1 MRTGGSVMDS
11 ELAKY
16 ILEEVNKK
24 NKKIDDD
31 NKNKAKVNKKKN
43 ITAEEW
49 LEDIASNAAKC
60 KFATHVGRF
69 VNPDVSN
76 VVINVK
82 DITSASNETEG
93 YITTTGT
100 DCQMDMSVASAAY
113 LGTAKLLMLPLADG
127 KTVYQHLIDDENFLQ
142 KELPNL
148 NIDYKKTTEELLKVM
163 TDVLPIATDERLR
176 QVYFPIDICK
186 DKYHL
191 LTVLSPSSI
200 MIELSKRIKKMED
213 LEFKIRHNKIFD
225 ESYTKIYNLTEVGF
239 GGTKAQNIS
248 CGNSSVGGKCYL
260 LNSMP
265 PELAKRDIA
274 IPKKNFFKDTLNV
287 RSFYNLF
294 KSLHDVYKETNNN
307 LNSRT
312 HARNIEIAI
321 INKVIVFVYKL
332 RKVTRGWSDDNSA
345 LSISQK
351 IWLDDKYSERR
362 ASESDWT
369 EDIVVDFTDWIM
381 NTYEF
386 VMKKE
391 KIILGDGEYL
401 ALKHVIKDAVLAY
414 TTTEGGMSE

>member
-1 MRTGGSVMDS
+1 MDS

-200 MIELSKRIKKMED
+200 MIELRKRIRKLED
-213 LEFKIRHNKIFD
+213 TGYKIRHNDMLD
-225 ESYTKIYNLTEVGF
+225 ESYTQIYDLTEVGF
-239 GGTKAQNIS
+239 GGTKPQNIS
-248 CGNSSVGGKCYL
+248 CGNNSIGGRCYL

-265 PELAKRDIA
+265 PKLTKRDIA

-287 RSFYNLF
+287 RLFYNLF
-294 KSLHDVYKETNNN
+294 KSLHDVYREKNNN
-307 LNSRT
+307 LNIRT
-312 HARNIEIAI
+312 HARNIEMAI

-332 RKVTRGWSDDNSA
+332 RELTPGWSDNNSA

-351 IWLDDKYSERR
+351 IWLDDNYLERR
-362 ASESDWT
+362 VSESDWT
-369 EDIVVDFTDWIM
+369 EDIAVDFTDWIM

-391 KIILGDGEYL
+391 KITLGDGEYL
-401 ALKHVIKDAVLAY
+401 ALKHVLKDAVLAY